1 MRTGPPPITLQ
12 NIRAVLTKYHNNI
25 FARMD
30 TFYFDW
36 LIRQVVTETIVLAF
50 WL

>member
-1 MRTGPPPITLQ
+1 
-12 NIRAVLTKYHNNI
+12 
-25 FARMD
+25 MD

-50 WL
+50 WLKQHCILLMFVAMRPHREIFDPL